1 MFLSLFIPV
10 AKAHIV
16 ELEIH
21 IKSIILLFQDNE
33 KIALHNA
40 DNKIT
45 WEFLFFYDVKLRN
58 WFSSYLGPVAA
69 LGG

>member
-33 KIALHNA
+33 NIALHNA

-45 WEFLFFYDVKLRN
+45 WEFFLS
-58 WFSSYLGPVAA
+58 FSMMSS
-69 LGG
+69 